1 MAEPDKFHPLNTL
14 KDAKR
19 AAVRGPLTWNTGLW
33 PMRPAG
39 FQPAAVG
46 NQTQLEVSGEICLVP
61 PLGCRRI
68 SDTITP

>member
-46 NQTQLEVSGEICLVP
+46 NQTQLEVSGVKL
-61 PLGCRRI
+61 R
-68 SDTITP
+68 

>member
-33 PMRPAG
+33 PMRPG

-46 NQTQLEVSGEICLVP
+46 NQTQLEVSGVKL
-61 PLGCRRI
+61 R
-68 SDTITP
+68 